1 MYSRT
6 NREKKL
12 SVDISRVKNVTPL
25 SETERIT
32 AMAQSIEF
40 IAVRKTFQKVVQVLN
55 NDNFEGTKNI
65 RAVKIFKD
73 FVGAYVLFRSII
85 HKSTLNKLLEITQT
99 SWIDLQD
106 GYLALQISGVHG
118 YTDEEEAK
126 EYEKR
131 KQND

>member
-1 MYSRT
+1 
-6 NREKKL
+6 
-12 SVDISRVKNVTPL
+12 
-25 SETERIT
+25 
-32 AMAQSIEF
+32 MAQSIEF